1 MDCDLSNLEV
11 RMQELL
17 KDPELLKQFNA
28 YAKVY
33 SDLVQEIELERYI
46 SGFRTGAKFSL
57 DTFVINDNIIK

>member
-1 MDCDLSNLEV
+1 
-11 RMQELL
+11 MQELL